1 MKLAVKPKQM
11 KLLLV
16 GASAL
21 GYLFRTALYASGMD
35 EKGLLI
41 SGNWAEIGVWVLTAT
56 VALALLLWR
65 CSLAALAD
73 YEDTSS
79 WLRATGAALAAV
91 AFAVSPSSQFPNP
104 VFATIEPV
112 LRVVAAGALALVAT
126 CHFLKKRPTFLL
138 HCIVCLYLAL
148 RLICQY
154 QLWSVVPQIQHY
166 AFHLGAY
173 VSLLITAY
181 QLAAL
186 DAGFGSLR
194 NLLTAGLST
203 IYLSTVSLAHNEE
216 SFFLICCT
224 LWVFSNLS
232 SSAPKGLSDNNFTQE
247 DPL

>member
-11 KLLLV
+11 KLLLA
-16 GASAL
+16 GAGAL
-21 GYLFRTALYASGMD
+21 GYLLRTTLYASGID

-41 SGNWAEIGVWVLTAT
+41 SGHWAEIGVWILTAT
-56 VALALLLWR
+56 VAFALLLWR
-65 CSLAALAD
+65 RSFAAPAN

-79 WLRATGAALAAV
+79 WLRAVGAALAAV
-91 AFAVSPSSQFPNP
+91 AFAVSPSAQFPNP

-112 LRVVAAGALALVAT
+112 LRIAAAGALALVAT

-138 HCIVCLYLAL
+138 HCVVCLYLAL

-154 QLWSVVPQIQHY
+154 QLWSVEPQIQHY

-173 VSLLITAY
+173 VSLLITVY
-181 QLAAL
+181 QLASF
-186 DAGFGSLR
+186 DADWGSLR
-194 NLLTAGLST
+194 NLWTAGLST
-203 IYLSTVSLAHNEE
+203 VYLSTVSLAHNEE

-224 LWVFSNLS
+224 LCVFSNLVS
-232 SSAPKGLSDNNFTQE
+232 STPKGHPDNIFTQE